1 MALPILYSYRRCPY
15 AMRAR
20 LALQYA
26 GIKVEVREI
35 SLRDKPSHML
45 AISPKATVPVLW
57 LPDDKVIDESLDII
71 YWALSQNDED
81 GWLKVDLNA
90 TKQLIQ
96 ENDTRFKS
104 ALDAYKYP
112 ERYPEKTQAAHRVNG
127 ELFLQALEI
136 LLEKNAGLFGRL
148 PTLADIAIFPFVR
161 QFKGVDSNWFNA
173 APYPKLNKWLMTLIE
188 SDLFVSI
195 MQKHPTYIE

>member
-20 LALQYA
+20 MALQYS
-26 GIKVEVREI
+26 GVKVDIREI
-35 SLRDKPSHML
+35 SLRDKPRHML

-57 LPDDKVIDESLDII
+57 LPDGRVIDESLDIV

-81 GWLKVDLNA
+81 GWLKVDLSA

-96 ENDTRFKS
+96 ENDSRFKS
-104 ALDAYKYP
+104 TLDAYKYP
-112 ERYPEKTQAAHRVNG
+112 ERYPEKTQVEYRADG
-127 ELFLQALEI
+127 ELFLQALEM
-136 LLEKNAGLFGRL
+136 LLAKNSGLFGQM

-161 QFKGVDSNWFNA
+161 QFKGVDSHWFNA
-173 APYPKLNKWLMTLIE
+173 APYPKLNNWLTALIE
-188 SDLFVSI
+188 SDLFVRI
-195 MQKHPTYIE
+195 MQKNPTYVE